1 MRRVDER
8 EHARRSR
15 VGMCERD
22 SADAKM
28 SDKRACAHRH
38 SATRSVPSSCPPS
51 VRPAMVRTRAHPH
64 SPSEG
69 LTGEECERDQQGRCV
84 APTSVPTEPPW
95 CRRSSST
102 PRTATPSAPELV
114 RRFARQNLQEKMPRR
129 SKGMRSN
136 VYLGQSFTVLPSTVA
151 WHQRVGLTL
160 KPKDQSLNPTPNT
173 CHLASRRGTR
183 P

>member
-1 MRRVDER
+1 MRESTRAGAVLVCVRETRGRENER
-8 EHARRSR
+8 
-15 VGMCERD
+15 
-22 SADAKM
+22 
-28 SDKRACAHRH
+28 RACAHRH
-38 SATRSVPSSCPPS
+38 SAKRSVPSSCPPS

-114 RRFARQNLQEKMPRR
+114 RRIARQNLQEKMR